1 MATNISDSLKP
12 LIAKTKDRTE
22 QGQKIMKDLF
32 AGVETGEAILG
43 PEGLGRAG
51 TDPEIKQILERAKE
65 QSVLGLGS
73 REFVKRREQAM
84 QGIGQATGTAQHQLQ
99 ARLAR
104 MGVRGGAAG
113 RKAFDIEAKGL
124 QQRANVERD
133 LFLESANIQRDAFKD
148 FAKAQAGVT
157 NFDLQQAAKEKAAI
171 LGAGTSFAQLGQA
184 ERAGQAAAAAQVEA
198 ARAQGRG
205 SGGKK

>member
-1 MATNISDSLKP
+1 MATNISDQLKP
-12 LIAKTKDRTE
+12 LIAKTQDRTA
-22 QGQKIMKDLF
+22 QGQNIMKDIL
-32 AGVETGEAILG
+32 GGTEVGEAILG

-51 TDPEIKQILERAKE
+51 ADPEIKQILERAKE

-73 REFVKRREQAM
+73 REFQLRREKAL
-84 QGIGQATGTAQHQLQ
+84 QGVGQATSTAQRQLQ
-99 ARLAR
+99 AKMARL
-104 MGVRGGAAG
+104 GVRGGMAG
-113 RKAFDIEAKGL
+113 KKAFDIEARGL

-133 LFLESANIQRDAFKD
+133 LFLESANVQRDAFKD

-205 SGGKK
+205 GGGKK